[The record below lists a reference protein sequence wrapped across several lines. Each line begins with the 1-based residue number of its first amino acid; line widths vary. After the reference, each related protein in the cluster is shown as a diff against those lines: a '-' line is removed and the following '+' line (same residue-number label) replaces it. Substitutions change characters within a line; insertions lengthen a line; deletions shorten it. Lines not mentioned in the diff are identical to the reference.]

1 MTTTSV
7 WVDGKKGKTL
17 DVSEYI
23 DGSPWDGEYATFN
36 MMIYGEPGEGKTPL
50 LGSVVDVPSMLPAL
64 LIDCDSG
71 TLSIRNR
78 DGLNTLHLSKM
89 AAQLSNEQG
98 KEISPWRAL
107 EEAYRWLTQDD
118 HEYKTVMLD
127 GGTEIQ
133 RYCELECIAYG
144 IEKKQSGDHDPELAE
159 LADYR
164 RIHERMKRMYMRF
177 RDLQTKDGRRI
188 NFLATAHEG
197 KAKDDLSGKM
207 YIQPLFIGKATVL
220 ISSVFDI
227 LARLTTS
234 DVGSKKD
241 VKVLVPAVNGTA
253 RGRDRSGSL
262 GGFVEDPTMAKLA
275 EKIRG

>member
-1 MTTTSV
+1 MTTASV
-7 WVDGKKGKTL
+7 WVSRNNRKTL

-23 DGSPWDGEYATFN
+23 DNSPWSGDYAVFN

-50 LGSVVDVPSMLPAL
+50 LGTVVDVPDMLPAL

-71 TLSIRNR
+71 TLSVR
-78 DGLNTLHLSKM
+78 DREGLNTLHLPKM
-89 AAQLSNEQG
+89 AAQLTLQE
-98 KEISPWRAL
+98 KRDISPWKAL
-107 EEAYRWLTQDD
+107 EEAYRWLAQDE
-118 HEYKTVMLD
+118 HNYKTIMLD

-144 IEKKQSGDHDPELAE
+144 IEKKNSGDHDPELAE

-177 RDLQTKDGRRI
+177 RDLQTQDGRRI

-207 YIQPLFIGKATVL
+207 FIQPLFIGKATVL

-227 LARLTTS
+227 IGRLTTA
-234 DVGSKKD
+234 DIGSKKD
-241 VKVLVPAVNGTA
+241 VKVLVPAINGTA
-253 RGRDRSGSL
+253 RGRDRSGNL
-262 GGFVEDPTMAKLA
+262 GGFIEDPTMLKIA
-275 EKIRG
+275 EKIKG

>member
-1 MTTTSV
+1 MTSV
-7 WVDGKKGKTL
+7 WVSRNNRKTL

-23 DGSPWDGEYATFN
+23 DKSPWSGDYAVFN

-50 LGSVVDVPSMLPAL
+50 LGTVIDVPDMLPAL

-71 TLSIRNR
+71 TLSVR
-78 DGLNTLHLSKM
+78 DKEGLNTLHLPKM
-89 AAQLSNEQG
+89 AAQLTAQE
-98 KEISPWRAL
+98 KRDISPWRAL
-107 EEAYRWLTQDD
+107 EETYRWLSQDD

-127 GGTEIQ
+127 GGSEIQ

-144 IEKKQSGDHDPELAE
+144 IERKSSGDHDPELAE

-177 RDLQTKDGRRI
+177 RDIQTKDGRRV

-207 YIQPLFIGKATVL
+207 FIQPLFIGKATVL

-227 LARLTTS
+227 IARLTTA
-234 DVGSKKD
+234 DVASKKD
-241 VKVLVPAVNGTA
+241 VKVLVPTISGTA

-262 GGFVEDPTMAKLA
+262 GTYIEEPTMSKIAD
-275 EKIRG
+275 KIRS

>member
-1 MTTTSV
+1 MTSV
-7 WVDGKKGKTL
+7 WVSRNNAKTL

-23 DGSPWDGEYATFN
+23 DGSPWSGDYAVFN

-50 LGSVVDVPSMLPAL
+50 LGTVVDVPDMLPAL

-71 TLSIRNR
+71 TLSVR
-78 DGLNTLHLSKM
+78 DREGLNTLHLPKM
-89 AAQLSNEQG
+89 AAQLTLQE
-98 KEISPWRAL
+98 KRDISPWKAL
-107 EEAYRWLTQDD
+107 EETYRWLSQDE
-118 HEYKTVMLD
+118 HEYKTIMLD
-127 GGTEIQ
+127 GGTGIQ
-133 RYCELECIAYG
+133 RYCELECIAFG
-144 IEKKQSGDHDPELAE
+144 IQKKTSGDHDPELAE

-197 KAKDDLSGKM
+197 KAKDDLTGKM
-207 YIQPLFIGKATVL
+207 FIQPLFIGKATVL

-227 LARLTTS
+227 IGRLTTS
-234 DVGSKKD
+234 DVGTKKD
-241 VKVLVPAVNGTA
+241 VKVLVPAINGTA

-262 GGFVEDPTMAKLA
+262 GGFIENPTMSSIF
-275 EKIRG
+275 EKIRS

>member
-1 MTTTSV
+1 MTSV
-7 WVDGKKGKTL
+7 WVSRNNAKTL

-23 DGSPWDGEYATFN
+23 DGSPWSGDYAVFN

-50 LGSVVDVPSMLPAL
+50 LGTVVDVPDMLPAL

-71 TLSIRNR
+71 TLSVR
-78 DGLNTLHLSKM
+78 DKEGLNTLHLPKM
-89 AAQLSNEQG
+89 AAQLTLQE
-98 KEISPWRAL
+98 KRDISHWKAL
-107 EEAYRWLTQDD
+107 EETYRWLSQDE
-118 HEYKTVMLD
+118 HEYKTIMLD

-133 RYCELECIAYG
+133 RYCELECIAFG
-144 IEKKQSGDHDPELAE
+144 IQKKTSGDHDPELAE

-197 KAKDDLSGKM
+197 KAKDDLTGKM
-207 YIQPLFIGKATVL
+207 FIQPLFIGKATVL

-227 LARLTTS
+227 IARLTTA
-234 DVGSKKD
+234 DVASKKD
-241 VKVLVPAVNGTA
+241 VKVLVPAINGTA

-262 GGFVEDPTMAKLA
+262 GGFIENPTMSKIA
-275 EKIRG
+275 EKIRS

>member
-1 MTTTSV
+1 MTSV
-7 WVDGKKGKTL
+7 WVSRNNAKTL

-23 DGSPWDGEYATFN
+23 DGSPWSGDYAVFN

-50 LGSVVDVPSMLPAL
+50 LGTVVDVPEMLPAL

-71 TLSIRNR
+71 TLSVR
-78 DGLNTLHLSKM
+78 DREGLNTLHLPKM
-89 AAQLSNEQG
+89 AAQLTQQENRD
-98 KEISPWRAL
+98 ISPWKAL
-107 EEAYRWLTQDD
+107 EETYRWLSQDE
-118 HEYKTVMLD
+118 HEYKTIMLD

-144 IEKKQSGDHDPELAE
+144 IQKKTSGDHDPELAE

-197 KAKDDLSGKM
+197 KSKDDLTGKM
-207 YIQPLFIGKATVL
+207 FIQPLFIGKATVL

-227 LARLTTS
+227 IARLTTA
-234 DVGSKKD
+234 DVASKKD
-241 VKVLVPAVNGTA
+241 VKVLVPAINGTA

-262 GGFVEDPTMAKLA
+262 GGF
-275 EKIRG
+275 IRTLQC

>member
-1 MTTTSV
+1 MTSV
-7 WVDGKKGKTL
+7 WVSRNNAKTL

-23 DGSPWDGEYATFN
+23 DGSPWSGDYAVFN

-50 LGSVVDVPSMLPAL
+50 LGTVVDVPEMLPAL

-71 TLSIRNR
+71 TLSVR
-78 DGLNTLHLSKM
+78 DREGLNTLHLPKM
-89 AAQLSNEQG
+89 AAQLTLQE
-98 KEISPWRAL
+98 KRDISPWKAL
-107 EEAYRWLTQDD
+107 EETYRWLSQDE
-118 HEYKTVMLD
+118 HEYKTIMLD

-133 RYCELECIAYG
+133 RYCELEFIAFG
-144 IEKKQSGDHDPELAE
+144 IQKKTSGDHDPELAE

-197 KAKDDLSGKM
+197 KAKDDLTGKM
-207 YIQPLFIGKATVL
+207 FIQPLFIGKATVL

-227 LARLTTS
+227 IGRLTTA

-241 VKVLVPAVNGTA
+241 VKVLVPAINGTA

-262 GGFVEDPTMAKLA
+262 GSFIEDPTMSKIA
-275 EKIRG
+275 EKIRS